1 MSIGRRESLTVGPLG
16 RWMDEWYPE
25 ETIKY
30 GTHKSNPPVVLKG
43 CRGCCV
49 GCLDGSDDGIQSDGM
64 GTSTN
69 VSDVCWV
76 GLCGVAADVLDR
88 VFWGGVLVIVVV
100 VVLCCVVDNYREG
113 PTFAWL

>member
-1 MSIGRRESLTVGPLG
+1 
-16 RWMDEWYPE
+16 
-25 ETIKY
+25 
-30 GTHKSNPPVVLKG
+30 
-43 CRGCCV
+43 
-49 GCLDGSDDGIQSDGM
+49 M

-88 VFWGGVLVIVVV
+88 VFWGGFVVV
-100 VVLCCVVDNYREG
+100 VVIVLCCVVDNYREG